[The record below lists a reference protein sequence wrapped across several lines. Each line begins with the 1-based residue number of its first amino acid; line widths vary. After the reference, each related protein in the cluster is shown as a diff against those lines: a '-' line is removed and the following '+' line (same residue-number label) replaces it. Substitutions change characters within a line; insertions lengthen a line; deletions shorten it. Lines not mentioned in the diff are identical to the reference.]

1 MRWGCEA
8 LSFKIL
14 NTYSVIGNA
23 LEFSVVLVL
32 LTLAVVAQVCCVLLL
47 LHICFLGWKRTVT
60 HQEVPCRVV
69 DDKGR
74 RPPAQVSVL
83 SILVVVVVAVFA
95 AVVVVVDA
103 VVVAQALRHIRTHA
117 QTHPHTLKLT
127 HTHTHTHHTRCV
139 TRRHTRTHV
148 HSHTHSQQ
156 KPNIFNIH
164 VANGS
169 SALLPFRR
177 VPGGLAVRRF
187 EIASAPAGVPGTH
200 SWRSLGM

>member
-14 NTYSVIGNA
+14 NTYSVICDA

-32 LTLAVVAQVCCVLLL
+32 LTLAVVAQVCCVLLF
-47 LHICFLGWKRTVT
+47 LHVCFLRWKRTVT

-74 RPPAQVSVL
+74 RPPAQDSL
-83 SILVVVVVAVFA
+83 SSIYVVVVVAAFA

-103 VVVAQALRHIRTHA
+103 VVVAQARRHTRTHA
-117 QTHPHTLKLT
+117 HTHPHTLNLT
-127 HTHTHTHHTRCV
+127 HTHTHTHTPRCV

-148 HSHTHSQQ
+148 HSHTHPRRKRQIL
-156 KPNIFNIH
+156 KIH

-177 VPGGLAVRRF
+177 APGGLAVRRF
-187 EIASAPAGVPGTH
+187 GIASAPAGVPGTH